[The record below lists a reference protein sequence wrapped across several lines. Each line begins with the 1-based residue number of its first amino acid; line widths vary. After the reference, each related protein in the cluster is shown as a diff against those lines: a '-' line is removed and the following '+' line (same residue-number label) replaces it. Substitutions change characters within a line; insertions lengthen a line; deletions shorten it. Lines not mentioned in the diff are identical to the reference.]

1 MSGRHDGP
9 PPGGVAHEHG
19 RVIVLTGPP
28 GAGKSTVARAL
39 AAGFARAVH
48 LHTDDFWRAIV
59 TGAIAPYRPEADPQ
73 NHTVLDVIAGA
84 AYAYAAGGFTTVVD
98 GIVGP
103 WMLDHVRDR
112 AREHPAVPLDYVV
125 LRPGRDIALA
135 RAQARTAPEALVD
148 EVPILAMWDQFAD
161 LGAFERHVIE
171 TSGQTSDATAR
182 DVREAV
188 ASRRFRLRARSGG
201 AT

>member
-1 MSGRHDGP
+1 MS
-9 PPGGVAHEHG
+9 G

-48 LHTDDFWRAIV
+48 LHADDFWRAIV
-59 TGAIAPYRPEADPQ
+59 TGGIAPYRPEADAQ

-103 WMLDHVRDR
+103 WMLDHVRAR
-112 AREHPAVPLDYVV
+112 AREHAAVPLDYVV
-125 LRPGRDIALA
+125 LRPRRDVALA
-135 RAQARTAPEALVD
+135 RAQARTSPDALVD
-148 EVPILAMWDQFAD
+148 ASPILAMGDQFAD
-161 LGAFERHVIE
+161 LGPFEEHVLD
-171 TSGQTSDATAR
+171 TTALDVDAT
-182 DVREAV
+182 VRALH
-188 ASRRFRLRARSGG
+188 AALAGGRLRLAPGASG